1 MNHTEIL
8 MVPATFI
15 RLALCATV
23 AIAPA
28 APLVAQATTQA
39 ATTQAAATKPD
50 ASAGTPLATMVVDW
64 ERQKKNVL
72 AYIAVMPDSAMTFA
86 PTPGVRTFAQ
96 QVEHFVGTNTEIAA
110 VVLRGLKRPPTLGDT
125 AQYLHKKA
133 ALTDF
138 TTKSYDY
145 LLEALRSAT
154 PAQLAKS
161 HTLFNQPAAP
171 GWRWLELSREHAT
184 WTFGQLIPYL
194 RLNKVTPPPYDMP
207 F

>member
-1 MNHTEIL
+1 MT
-8 MVPATFI
+8 PGTFV
-15 RLALCATV
+15 RLALYATV
-23 AIAPA
+23 AVAPA
-28 APLVAQATTQA
+28 APLVAQA
-39 ATTQAAATKPD
+39 ATPR
-50 ASAGTPLATMVVDW
+50 ATMLVDW
-64 ERQKKNVL
+64 DRQKKNVL
-72 AYIAVMPDSAMTFA
+72 AYINVMPDSAMTFA

-110 VVLRGLKRPPTLGDT
+110 LVLRGLKRPPTLGDT
-125 AQYLHKKA
+125 AAYLHRKA
-133 ALTDF
+133 ALTEF

-145 LLEALRSAT
+145 LLDALRTAT

-161 HTLFNQPAAP
+161 YTVFNQPAAP
-171 GWRWLELSREHAT
+171 AWRWLELSREHAT